1 MQRQKTARQR
11 KPRLISAAVLAA
23 GIMLSCAGSQQ
34 ARPTPPQPAGQE
46 KPRGTDD
53 CITIREAMQRRVS
66 ACRGSQDFS
75 ACVFG
80 NRMIFSTKYQSTEEL
95 EVETGLKQDVLSEL
109 GVSLM
114 SNGRSRELVIR
125 EIRPDGVLF
134 GVGYGMQERATV
146 PRGSK
151 HLISIGGERKL
162 EQLDRVKGGQVF
174 FRFDGSNE
182 DEANVLVSGMELEI
196 MSVQRTANG
205 VRITLVADVY
215 ENCLDGN

>member
-1 MQRQKTARQR
+1 MQKQKTTRQR
-11 KPRLISAAVLAA
+11 RPRFIGAAVLAA
-23 GIMLSCAGSQQ
+23 GIMLSCAGQQ
-34 ARPTPPQPAGQE
+34 REQIVQPQVSAQE
-46 KPRGTDD
+46 KPRAADK
-53 CITIREAMQRRVS
+53 CVTIREAMQRRVS
-66 ACRGSQDFS
+66 ACRSSQDFS

-80 NRMIFSTKYQSTEEL
+80 NRMTFSTKYQSTEEL

-109 GVSLM
+109 GASLM
-114 SNGRSRELVIR
+114 SNGRSRELIIR

-134 GVGYGMQERATV
+134 AIGYGMQERATV
-146 PRGSK
+146 PRGGK

-182 DEANVLVSGMELEI
+182 GEANALVSGMELEI

-215 ENCLDGN
+215 ENCLEGN